1 MSTQTILIITKVI
14 REIISSRINVGL
26 RYFIVLE
33 NAWTLWFLLGKHK
46 NKYLLNTPLHPT
58 PSPPTNTQTRIQY
71 IYVHLFMFWLEISN
85 DTKSIVLG
93 FNTLAQ
99 PLINYRLH
107 NFIFIT
113 LYCILLTENKYT
125 QVPTPCA
132 VLVESSPTTA
142 WVINHRMCNKIY
154 LLRVPFFNH

>member
-1 MSTQTILIITKVI
+1 MSTQTILIISKVI

-58 PSPPTNTQTRIQY
+58 PPPPTNTQTRIQY

-107 NFIFIT
+107 IFI
-113 LYCILLTENKYT
+113 LLRYIVYYLQKIYSSSHAL
-125 QVPTPCA
+125 CSIM
-132 VLVESSPTTA
+132 VESSPTTA
-142 WVINHRMCNKIY
+142 WVINPRMCNKIY

>member
-1 MSTQTILIITKVI
+1 MSTQTILIIIKVI
-14 REIISSRINVGL
+14 REIISSWINVGL

-46 NKYLLNTPLHPT
+46 NKYFLNTPLHPT
-58 PSPPTNTQTRIQY
+58 PPPPTNTQTRIQY

-93 FNTLAQ
+93 FNTLVQ
-99 PLINYRLH
+99 PLVIVYIISYYNVILY
-107 NFIFIT
+107 IT
-113 LYCILLTENKYT
+113 CRKYT
-125 QVPTPCA
+125 QVPMPCA

-142 WVINHRMCNKIY
+142 WVINPRIHM
-154 LLRVPFFNH
+154 

>member
-46 NKYLLNTPLHPT
+46 NNLLNTPLHPT
-58 PSPPTNTQTRIQY
+58 PPLPTNTQTRIQY

-85 DTKSIVLG
+85 DTKSIVLV

-99 PLINYRLH
+99 PLVIVYIISYYYVILY
-107 NFIFIT
+107 IT
-113 LYCILLTENKYT
+113 CRKYT
-125 QVPTPCA
+125 QVPMPCA

-142 WVINHRMCNKIY
+142 WVINPRID
-154 LLRVPFFNH
+154 V

>member
-46 NKYLLNTPLHPT
+46 NNLLNTPLHPT
-58 PSPPTNTQTRIQY
+58 PAPPTNTQTRIQY

-107 NFIFIT
+107 IFI
-113 LYCILLTENKYT
+113 LLRYIVYYLQKIYSSSHAL
-125 QVPTPCA
+125 CSIM
-132 VLVESSPTTA
+132 VESSPTTA
-142 WVINHRMCNKIY
+142 WVINPRMCNKIY

>member
-46 NKYLLNTPLHPT
+46 NNLLNTPLHPI
-58 PSPPTNTQTRIQY
+58 PPPPTSTQTRIQY

-85 DTKSIVLG
+85 DTKAPCLVLTHWPNRHWWSSTS
-93 FNTLAQ
+93 FH
-99 PLINYRLH
+99 I
-107 NFIFIT
+107 IT
-113 LYCILLTENKYT
+113 IYCILLTENKYT